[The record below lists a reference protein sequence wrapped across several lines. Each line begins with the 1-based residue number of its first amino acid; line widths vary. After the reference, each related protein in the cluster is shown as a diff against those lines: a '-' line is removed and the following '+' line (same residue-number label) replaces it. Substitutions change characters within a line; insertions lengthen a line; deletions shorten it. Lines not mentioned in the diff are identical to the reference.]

1 MVNADV
7 FVSELEFKNQESFR
21 GLVASGYLPALA
33 GDGAS
38 VADMLRLETKFAI
51 EFIEAAAIW
60 IADSES
66 LEMKILLGTQC
77 GVHSRHYQKIQDR
90 LSALGLAPGSYDPR
104 QGGYS
109 KLFAFLRSLQTN
121 EERAATGLLTL
132 GGSAVARLT
141 ALAAVCED
149 RGDVETKDLLKNE
162 LIPDEQRR
170 TDEGRD
176 RLVLLT
182 TAEDSQARARRSIY
196 KTIEFLGE
204 LYEPSA
210 LKRVLGRT
218 AVRK

>member
-7 FVSELEFKNQESFR
+7 FVAELEFKNQESFR

-38 VADMLRLETKFAI
+38 VADMLRLETKFGI

-77 GVHSRHYQKIQDR
+77 GVHARQYQRLQDR
-90 LSALGLAPGSYDPR
+90 LSTLGLAPGSYDPR

-109 KLFAFLRSLQTN
+109 KLFAFLRSLQTS

-132 GGSAVARLT
+132 GGSAVARLS
-141 ALAAVCED
+141 ALAAVCEEK
-149 RGDVETKDLLKNE
+149 GDTETRDLLRNE

-182 TAEDSQARARRSIY
+182 GAEDSQARARRSIY
-196 KTIEFLGE
+196 KTIELLGE
-204 LYEPSA
+204 LYEPGA
-210 LKRVLGRT
+210 LKRVLGR
-218 AVRK
+218 AARK

>member
-7 FVSELEFKNQESFR
+7 FIAELEFKNQESFR

-51 EFIEAAAIW
+51 EFIEASAIW

-77 GVHSRHYQKIQDR
+77 GVHARQYRRLQDR

-109 KLFAFLRSLQTN
+109 KLFAFLRSLQTS

-132 GGSAVARLT
+132 GGSAVARLS

-149 RGDVETKDLLKNE
+149 KGDGDTRDLLRHE

-170 TDEGRD
+170 SDEGRD

-182 TAEDSQARARRSIY
+182 TAEDSQARVRRSIY
-196 KTIEFLGE
+196 KTIELLGE
-204 LYEPSA
+204 LYEPGA
-210 LKRVLGRT
+210 LKRVLGR
-218 AVRK
+218 AARK

>member
-7 FVSELEFKNQESFR
+7 FVAELEFKNQESFR

-77 GVHSRHYQKIQDR
+77 GVHARQYQRLQDR

-109 KLFAFLRSLQTN
+109 KLFAFLRSLQTS

-132 GGSAVARLT
+132 GGSAVARLS
-141 ALAAVCED
+141 ALAAVCEEK
-149 RGDVETKDLLKNE
+149 GDTETRDLLRNE

-182 TAEDSQARARRSIY
+182 GAEDSQARARRSIY
-196 KTIEFLGE
+196 KTIELLGE
-204 LYEPSA
+204 LYEPGA
-210 LKRVLGRT
+210 LKRVLGR
-218 AVRK
+218 AARK

>member
-7 FVSELEFKNQESFR
+7 FVAELEFKNQESFR

-77 GVHSRHYQKIQDR
+77 GVHARQYQRLQDR

-109 KLFAFLRSLQTN
+109 KLFAFLRSLQTS

-132 GGSAVARLT
+132 GGSAVARLS
-141 ALAAVCED
+141 ALAAVCEEK
-149 RGDVETKDLLKNE
+149 GDADTK
-162 LIPDEQRR
+162 
-170 TDEGRD
+170 
-176 RLVLLT
+176 VLLR
-182 TAEDSQARARRSIY
+182 E
-196 KTIEFLGE
+196 
-204 LYEPSA
+204 
-210 LKRVLGRT
+210 
-218 AVRK
+218 

>member
-7 FVSELEFKNQESFR
+7 FVAELEFKNQESFR

-38 VADMLRLETKFAI
+38 VADMLRLETKFGI

-77 GVHSRHYQKIQDR
+77 GVHARQYLRLQDR
-90 LSALGLAPGSYDPR
+90 LSSLGLAPGSYDPR

-109 KLFAFLRSLQTN
+109 KLFAFLRSLQTS

-132 GGSAVARLT
+132 GGSAVARLA
-141 ALAAVCED
+141 ALAAVCEEK
-149 RGDVETKDLLKNE
+149 GDVETKDLLRNE

-196 KTIEFLGE
+196 KTIELLGE
-204 LYEPSA
+204 LYEPAA
-210 LKRVLGRT
+210 LKRVLGR
-218 AVRK
+218 AARK

>member
-7 FVSELEFKNQESFR
+7 FVAELEFKNQESFR
-21 GLVASGYLPALA
+21 GLVASGYLPAFA

-38 VADMLRLETKFAI
+38 VADMLRLETKFTI

-60 IADSES
+60 IVDSES

-77 GVHSRHYQKIQDR
+77 GVHARHYQKIQDR

-109 KLFAFLRSLQTN
+109 KLFAFLRSLQTS
-121 EERAATGLLTL
+121 EERAATGLLAL
-132 GGSAVARLT
+132 GGSAVARLG
-141 ALAAVCED
+141 ALSAVCEEK
-149 RGDVETKDLLKNE
+149 GDADTRDLLRNE
-162 LIPDEQRR
+162 LIPDEQHR

-182 TAEDSQARARRSIY
+182 TAEDSQARARRAIY
-196 KTIEFLGE
+196 KTVELLGE
-204 LYEPSA
+204 LYEPA
-210 LKRVLGRT
+210 TLKRVLGR
-218 AVRK
+218 AARK

>member
-7 FVSELEFKNQESFR
+7 FIAELEFKNQESFR

-77 GVHSRHYQKIQDR
+77 GVHARQYQRLQDR

-109 KLFAFLRSLQTN
+109 KLFAFLRSLQTS

-132 GGSAVARLT
+132 GGIRGSQAERAGRRL
-141 ALAAVCED
+141 
-149 RGDVETKDLLKNE
+149 
-162 LIPDEQRR
+162 RR
-170 TDEGRD
+170 EGR
-176 RLVLLT
+176 RGH
-182 TAEDSQARARRSIY
+182 Q
-196 KTIEFLGE
+196 G
-204 LYEPSA
+204 SA
-210 LKRVLGRT
+210 QK
-218 AVRK
+218 